1 MDDAY
6 KEIVENLPY
15 TSLQP
20 EPYEEL
26 DFVQEHKKIPV
37 VLVIQQKG
45 KSMPSAQPEQ
55 CEDAVSR
62 KAAIDAAVE
71 AVDKWYGKLDPEREI
86 AVTRAIL
93 ALPSAQPEIIFCED
107 CKYKDDG
114 IDEYGIPFLKCL
126 NGRSYGGTRIND
138 FCSWAERKQDA
149 VD

>member
-114 IDEYGIPFLKCL
+114 IDEDGIPFLKCL